1 LQDDEPRHD
10 TDFDRL
16 ELEIRVN
23 DVQQPKDQNGADPE
37 FRTFPEFP
45 HRDESLDCE
54 RSLVNVQSEIGRD
67 CNDWMMRFRVGQ
79 GFDFHPLEKGRRL
92 ILGGVEIAHSHGLRG
107 HSDADVAAHALANAI
122 LGALGEGDL
131 GRHFPDNDARYKD
144 ADSLDLLA
152 TVWKR
157 AADLG
162 WRLGNADVTIFAQ
175 LPKLAP
181 HLDEMRKRMTAA
193 IGVEEMR
200 ANVKASNPEGLGAI
214 GRGEGM
220 AASAVVLLEAD

>member
-1 LQDDEPRHD
+1 
-10 TDFDRL
+10 
-16 ELEIRVN
+16 
-23 DVQQPKDQNGADPE
+23 
-37 FRTFPEFP
+37 
-45 HRDESLDCE
+45 
-54 RSLVNVQSEIGRD
+54 
-67 CNDWMMRFRVGQ
+67 M
-79 GFDFHPLEKGRRL
+79 